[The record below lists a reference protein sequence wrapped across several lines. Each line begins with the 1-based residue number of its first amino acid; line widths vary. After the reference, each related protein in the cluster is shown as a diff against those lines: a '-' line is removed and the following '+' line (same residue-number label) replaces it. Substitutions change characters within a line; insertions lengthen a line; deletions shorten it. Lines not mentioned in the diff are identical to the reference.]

1 MTTLIIDASILID
14 LRKASALT
22 LLTRLPHELMTT
34 NFVFNELQRFTL
46 EELHKIFPGR
56 LQVSDLATES
66 VQRVS
71 RVTNRGRLSQADA
84 SILVLAKT
92 LPNSILLTGDK
103 RIRNISRDH
112 EIEFHGTIWLFREF
126 VRNGIGTNAE
136 LCAALEKL
144 KNDKSVWLPSDEISA
159 LIAEINDTG

>member
-1 MTTLIIDASILID
+1 MTPLLLDASILID

-34 NFVFNELQRFTL
+34 NFVFKELQRFTP
-46 EELHKIFPGR
+46 EELHKFFPGK
-56 LQVSDLATES
+56 LQVSDLDTES

-71 RVTNRGRLSQADA
+71 RVAKRGRLSQADA
-84 SILVLAKT
+84 SILVLSET

-103 RIRNISRDH
+103 RIRNLARDR

-126 VRNGIGTNAE
+126 VRNGIGTSVE

-144 KNDKSVWLPSDEISA
+144 NNDNSVWLPSDEISA
-159 LIAEINDTG
+159 LIGEIYDTG